1 MKLRFRKLIL
11 LFFLLIFS
19 VAIFPKEYLHDLF
32 CSHDEAKEICYS
44 ESYQKTHHHCPFFKF
59 EISLFLNDFKA
70 QHNDQPKLL
79 SIVNSVIYKT
89 SFSNAFQSYNLRAPP
104 AIQY

>member
-1 MKLRFRKLIL
+1 MELRLRKLIL

-32 CSHDEAKEICYS
+32 CSHDEAKEIYYS

-59 EISLFLNDFKA
+59 EISSFIYDYKA
-70 QHNDQPKLL
+70 PPDNHPELL
-79 SIVNSVIYKT
+79 SIVNFQIHKT
-89 SFSNAFQSYNLRAPP
+89 FFSRALQSYNLRAPP
-104 AIQY
+104 SIF